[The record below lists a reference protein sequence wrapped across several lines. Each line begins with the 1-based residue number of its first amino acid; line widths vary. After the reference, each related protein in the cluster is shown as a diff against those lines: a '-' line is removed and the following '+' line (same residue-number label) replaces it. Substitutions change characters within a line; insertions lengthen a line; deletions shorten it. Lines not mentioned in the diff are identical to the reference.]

1 MSDKRLTLRQ
11 AAAAGLLFALG
22 MSTWR
27 YFGDGGSFDQMA
39 IRFAIYFSVFTLGFW
54 SLYNLLTKRRI
65 KR

>member
-1 MSDKRLTLRQ
+1 MTVRR

-22 MSTWR
+22 MSAWR
-27 YFGDGGSFDQMA
+27 YLDDGGSFDQIA

-54 SLYNLLTKRRI
+54 TLYNLLTKRRA